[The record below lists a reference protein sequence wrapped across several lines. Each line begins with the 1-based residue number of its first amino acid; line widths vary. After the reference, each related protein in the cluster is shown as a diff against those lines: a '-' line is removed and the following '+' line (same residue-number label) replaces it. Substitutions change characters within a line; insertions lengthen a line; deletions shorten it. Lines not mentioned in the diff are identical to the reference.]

1 MTDWLLAAALLIPCI
16 ALAQAQFSGPAVLR
30 ATGTLAG
37 HDPRL
42 AQAELLIQQG
52 QDSSALSVLEELA
65 AQSAAPIEVF
75 NDMAVVYVRL
85 DRPALAHE
93 MLIKAIQQDPRTA
106 ALFDNLST
114 VNGVLARQAYAKAL
128 DAGEILRPAS
138 APVPTLRLLTLDGT
152 GHCLSGCPGPDL
164 AQIATEGGLA
174 PRPLH
179 SPDQPLQ
186 PLFEPL
192 LAGLAIPLGR
202 KDSWVIGL
210 IVAVVLAIVSV
221 VGLQRRQALRSAPP
235 GRMAPAPTLGDS
247 PTQTAIP
254 ASSGIDSAS
263 DLILPSSL
271 SPAEARLIHVY
282 RLIGQ
287 ARLHDA
293 LAHAERLVRDFP
305 NHRLAQLIYG
315 DLLMAQASGL
325 THFEVHKEN
334 WDPHQREALAQLE
347 LEAAR
352 RLHAL
357 RDAPPVG
364 TIPRQILAV
373 GDHVQHLVAVDTSR
387 SRLYLLRRERND
399 WKITASRYISIGL
412 QGADK
417 RRTGDQKTPLGIYH
431 IVEKLSPDKI
441 DSIYGAG
448 ALPINYPNEY
458 DQRLGRSGHG
468 IWLHGVPEKDY
479 VRAPQASN
487 GCIVLAND
495 DIRDITRILEPVH
508 TPVLISE
515 HLEWIAPELLD
526 TPRKTA
532 ISLIEKWYEASLGG
546 DRTEL
551 LALYSKQY
559 WDGQISWADIQ
570 GKGLTPVAALQ
581 TQQKPSQDHF
591 TAFLWRDRYEIMIT
605 SSHEVGSNGQNHLLR
620 QFRVIEDGHWKIFF
634 EERRQL

>member
-1 MTDWLLAAALLIPCI
+1 M
-16 ALAQAQFSGPAVLR
+16 FSGSHRFARMRQVHRMIGWLFAAPLLVAWSMQPVSAQPVAASLPPQESGSLTR
-30 ATGTLAG
+30 

-42 AQAELLIQQG
+42 SQAKLLIQQG
-52 QDSSALSVLEELA
+52 HYSSALVILEELA
-65 AQSAAPIEVF
+65 AQSATPVDAL
-75 NDMAVVYVRL
+75 NDMAVVYAHQ
-85 DRPALAHE
+85 DRPALARE
-93 MLIKAIQQDPRTA
+93 MLIKAIEQDPRTA
-106 ALFDNLST
+106 VLFSNLS
-114 VNGVLARQAYAKAL
+114 VLNGVLARQAYARAL
-128 DAGEILRPAS
+128 DGNEILSPAS
-138 APVPTLRLLTLDGT
+138 APTQALRLLS
-152 GHCLSGCPGPDL
+152 LSTSPTQSPL
-164 AQIATEGGLA
+164 EQPQIRYE
-174 PRPLH
+174 
-179 SPDQPLQ
+179 S
-186 PLFEPL
+186 L

-202 KDSWVIGL
+202 KDSWLIGL
-210 IVAVVLAIVSV
+210 IVAVVLAVASV
-221 VGLQRRQALRSAPP
+221 IGFQRRQSPKTSISVGNSSPIDPTLRSNKVSSSAEHH
-235 GRMAPAPTLGDS
+235 PT
-247 PTQTAIP
+247 
-254 ASSGIDSAS
+254 SADATP
-263 DLILPSSL
+263 DLIHSSSL

-325 THFEVHKEN
+325 THFEISKER

-357 RDAPPVG
+357 RDTPPSD

-373 GDHVQHLVAVDTSR
+373 ANNIQHMVAVDTSR
-387 SRLYLLRRERND
+387 SRLYLLRRERGD

-412 QGADK
+412 QGVDK
-417 RRTGDQKTPLGIYH
+417 KRTGDQKTPLGIYH
-431 IVEKLSPDKI
+431 IVEKILPENL

-468 IWLHGVPEKDY
+468 IWLHGVPEEDY

-495 DIRDITRILEPVH
+495 DIRDITRILKPIH

-526 TPRKTA
+526 AQRKTA
-532 ISLIEKWYEASLGG
+532 IGLIENWYKASLSG
-546 DRTEL
+546 DRSEI
-551 LALYSKQY
+551 LAHYSKQY
-559 WDGQISWADIQ
+559 WDGQLSWADLES
-570 GKGLTPVAALQ
+570 KGLIPTVALQ
-581 TQQKPSQDHF
+581 TRHHPSPDHF

-605 SSHEVGSNGQNHLLR
+605 SSYEVESDGKNHLLR
-620 QFRVIEDGHWKIFF
+620 QFRTIEGGHWKIFF
-634 EERRQL
+634 EERRRL